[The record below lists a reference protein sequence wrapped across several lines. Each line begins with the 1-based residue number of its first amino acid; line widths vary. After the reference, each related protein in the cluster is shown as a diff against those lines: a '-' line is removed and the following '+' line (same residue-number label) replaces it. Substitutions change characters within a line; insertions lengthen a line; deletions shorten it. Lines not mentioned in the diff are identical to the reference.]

1 MQLGA
6 DTASACTVVHAREAL
21 LRWIH
26 STGSSTTGR
35 AEAVRRRVDRTLW
48 CAGRLGVWSR
58 DRPSCRC
65 GSVRRRRPPRCAL
78 WCTLGRLCCGG
89 FTPPAARRQAERRPC
104 VVVSTAHCG
113 VRADLVSG
121 PETAQA
127 VDAARCGGDDR
138 LGVHSGV
145 RSGGFAAVD
154 SRHRQL
160 GDGRYSELLPPC
172 IGPSPALSAVLLAA
186 LTDLWVLR
194 QWLLPLAAR

>member
-1 MQLGA
+1 MAGLAEQDKWARRGIRPAAFELGGFVSFYAALLRAAVARAVRAAPVRDPRGPPRVLEAGGDGAAPLSRLSAAGQGVRGSVGLAAFPFYGFPFFGMCAGPAARLSMQLGA

-89 FTPPAARRQAERRPC
+89 FTPSAAR
-104 VVVSTAHCG
+104 
-113 VRADLVSG
+113 
-121 PETAQA
+121 
-127 VDAARCGGDDR
+127 
-138 LGVHSGV
+138 
-145 RSGGFAAVD
+145 
-154 SRHRQL
+154 
-160 GDGRYSELLPPC
+160 
-172 IGPSPALSAVLLAA
+172 
-186 LTDLWVLR
+186 
-194 QWLLPLAAR
+194 